1 MKKPALTPTLSQRE
15 RGLLPALTPSLSQ
28 RERGLLRGVAA
39 VAVSLIVA
47 AGPVT
52 QPAQAQSARADD
64 LGFIVS
70 LRDGVDADVVAR
82 EHANTYGFRVSHVY
96 TSALV
101 GYAGSMD
108 DQVAERLRHDTR
120 VEVVAPNLKISAPPT
135 YHDQIYAEYPVDS
148 IFTVN
153 TQKAPTGIKRVGAST
168 NGKTQTLLNNGAG
181 VGVAVIDTGIDLNH
195 PDLTPVT
202 NGKNCL
208 NNALTADDDNGHGSH
223 VAGTIAARD
232 NFKGVVGIAPGA
244 KLIAVKSLDHNG
256 DGTWASVICG
266 VDWVTANKVAHGIKI
281 ANMSLGGTDSVSP
294 SDANCNNAAGDILHK
309 SVCNSVKAGITYVA
323 AAGNFNIDAA
333 GYVPAGFSEV
343 ITVSAW
349 SDTDGAT
356 GAVGG
361 TYTCTGSWGLQ
372 TDDTW
377 ATGTNWGT
385 VVDIAAPGVGIK
397 SAWKNGGYNTICGT
411 SMSAPHVAGAAALLL
426 KTNPGWTPAQVKSA
440 LLAADTALA
449 NTPKHSENLLNVST
463 F

>member
-1 MKKPALTPTLSQRE
+1 MK
-15 RGLLPALTPSLSQ
+15 
-28 RERGLLRGVAA
+28 
-39 VAVSLIVA
+39 
-47 AGPVT
+47 PVT
-52 QPAQAQSARADD
+52 IASLAASVMLAALPLVQPVQAQTAPTAPAEN

-70 LRDGVDADVVAR
+70 LREGLDAAIIAR
-82 EHANTYGFRVSHVY
+82 EHARTYGFDVSHVY

-101 GYAGSMD
+101 GYAGAID
-108 DQVAERLRHDTR
+108 AHIAERLRHDGR
-120 VEVVAPNLKISAPPT
+120 VEFVSPNLHIAAPPT
-135 YHDQIYAEYPVDS
+135 YKDQIYAEYPEW
-148 IFTVN
+148 N
-153 TQKAPTGIKRVGAST
+153 TPVLSTQVAPSGLKRVGAST
-168 NGKTQTLLNNGAG
+168 NGTTQTLSNNGDN

-208 NNALTADDDNGHGSH
+208 NPADDADDDNGHGTH

-232 NFKGVVGIAPGA
+232 NFKGVVGIAPKA

-266 VDWVTANKVAHGIKI
+266 VDWVTANKAAQGIKV
-281 ANMSLGGTDSVSP
+281 ANMSLGGFGSATA
-294 SDANCNNAAGDILHK
+294 SDVNCNNSLNDALHK
-309 SVCNSVKAGITYVA
+309 AVCKSVKAGITYVV
-323 AAGNFNIDAA
+323 AAGNDNINAS
-333 GYVPAGFSEV
+333 GYVPAAFAEA

-349 SDTDGAT
+349 SDTNGT
-356 GAVGG
+356 VGG
-361 TYTCTGSWGLQ
+361 GGSTYNCGGSWGVQ

-377 ATGTNWGT
+377 ATGTNYGS

-397 SAWKNGGYNTICGT
+397 STWKNGGYHTICGT
-411 SMSAPHVAGAAALLL
+411 SMSTPHVAGAAALLL

-449 NTPKHSENLLNVST
+449 DTPKHDENLLNVST